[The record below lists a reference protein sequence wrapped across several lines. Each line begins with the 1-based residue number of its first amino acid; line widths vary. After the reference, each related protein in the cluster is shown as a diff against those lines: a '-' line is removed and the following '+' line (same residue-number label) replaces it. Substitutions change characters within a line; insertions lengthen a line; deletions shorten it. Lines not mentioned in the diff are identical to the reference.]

1 MLLSY
6 ILIFHQVWISQ
17 ASNLRDMP
25 VTIVPVTIVPDRV
38 AIFVVHKGI
47 KVDL

>member
-25 VTIVPVTIVPDRV
+25 VTIVPVTIVPDRGGHLCST
-38 AIFVVHKGI
+38 FGI
-47 KVDL
+47 EVDL